1 MARRRTNDRFPRFHV
16 ADGLHEAPVAEKLD
30 LHGFRADEV
39 PAALRNFLAAWRGR
53 GKGLVV
59 HVITGRGRNSAN
71 GPVLYGKVKALL
83 KGELSA
89 LVSDWGPDDSDGGF
103 KVKLR

>member
-1 MARRRTNDRFPRFHV
+1 MARRRTPERSPRLHMSDR
-16 ADGLHEAPVAEKLD
+16 LHDAPVAAELD

-39 PAALRNFLAAWRGR
+39 AGALRNFLTAWRGR
-53 GKGLVV
+53 GRGLVV

-71 GPVLYGKVKALL
+71 GPVLRGRVSALL
-83 KGELSA
+83 RGVLAS
-89 LVSDWGPDDSDGGF
+89 LVADWGPDDSDGGF